1 MTATQTTHPTQPHSD
16 TQPELYPVPPAV
28 AAQAHINAETY
39 AAQYR
44 RSLEEPEDFWR
55 EQAASLQWIRPFT
68 QVKDTSF
75 DPQDLRIRW
84 FADGSLNASVN
95 CLDRHLPAKAEQ
107 PAILWE
113 GDRPGESRTVTWG
126 QLADQVNR
134 LANVLKGLGVQ
145 KGDVVTIYL
154 PVIPEVMVA
163 MLACVRLGAVHSV
176 VFSGFSAEAL
186 ANRIEDAGAKVLITA
201 DEGHR
206 GGRVVSLKHNADAAL
221 ANQPSVQHVVVV
233 PRSGATV
240 PFTPGRDLWYDEATA
255 AAEPWCE
262 PVEVGAE
269 DPLFILYTSGSTGKP
284 KGLVHTTGGYLVH
297 TGSSWRNIFDWH
309 EGEVFWCTA
318 DVGWVTA
325 HTYKIYGPLLNGATS
340 LMFEGV
346 PSWPESSR
354 WWSLIE
360 KHRVNIFYTAPTA
373 LRSLMREG
381 EEPVRHHDLSSLR
394 ILGSVGEPINPEAW
408 RWYHRVIGGGRCP
421 IVDTYWQTETGAVLL
436 TPLPGAVPN
445 KPGRAAKPYFGIRP
459 VLTDPQ
465 GDVLEGAAEGNMC
478 FADSWPAQART
489 ILHDHERFIRT
500 YFAPFPGLFFT
511 GDGASRDEDGYYRIS
526 GRVDD
531 VINVSGHR
539 LGTVELES
547 AISSHPAVAESA
559 VVGYPH
565 EVKGQGVFAYVTLK
579 GHIAESEELRR
590 EIVGWVRQR
599 IGPIATPDVIQWA
612 PALPKNRAGK
622 ILRRILSK
630 VAANDFENFGD
641 TSTVADPA
649 VVEAI
654 VTTRRSSLG

>member
-1 MTATQTTHPTQPHSD
+1 
-16 TQPELYPVPPAV
+16 
-28 AAQAHINAETY
+28 
-39 AAQYR
+39 
-44 RSLEEPEDFWR
+44 
-55 EQAASLQWIRPFT
+55 
-68 QVKDTSF
+68 
-75 DPQDLRIRW
+75 
-84 FADGSLNASVN
+84 
-95 CLDRHLPAKAEQ
+95 
-107 PAILWE
+107 
-113 GDRPGESRTVTWG
+113 
-126 QLADQVNR
+126 
-134 LANVLKGLGVQ
+134 
-145 KGDVVTIYL
+145 
-154 PVIPEVMVA
+154 
-163 MLACVRLGAVHSV
+163 VHS
-176 VFSGFSAEAL
+176 
-186 ANRIEDAGAKVLITA
+186 
-201 DEGHR
+201 
-206 GGRVVSLKHNADAAL
+206 
-221 ANQPSVQHVVVV
+221 
-233 PRSGATV
+233 
-240 PFTPGRDLWYDEATA
+240 
-255 AAEPWCE
+255 
-262 PVEVGAE
+262 
-269 DPLFILYTSGSTGKP
+269 
-284 KGLVHTTGGYLVH
+284 TGGYLAH

-346 PSWPESSR
+346 PSWPDSSR

-381 EEPVRHHDLSSLR
+381 EEPVRRHDLSSLR

-465 GDVLEGAAEGNMC
+465 GEILEGAAEGNMC

-489 ILHDHERFIRT
+489 ILHDHERFVRT

-590 EIVGWVRQR
+590 EIIGWVRQR

-641 TSTVADPA
+641 TSTVADPT

-654 VTTRRSSLG
+654 VATRRSSLG